1 MIITHA
7 TLTLHCLFPT
17 QRVKGQFYFLSREE
31 QFLKTSA
38 PLLPMFLEKW
48 KGCIS
53 FQLFSFHLQGISCP
67 YRHVFFTQ
75 LTHSFNSLTKYRT
88 LLLRPHPLLHS
99 LFLLLHDLQKMSV
112 GPNVCYFVEH
122 NRLGNHLHPLCM
134 TTTFILSKSMKYVHV
149 FILRLPCSNFY
160 RINCITNIFFLQHS
174 MIPSSP
180 YACSFQTTAS
190 KNHLYIHT

>member
-1 MIITHA
+1 MRHW
-7 TLTLHCLFPT
+7 LFTVCSPRKRW
-17 QRVKGQFYFLSREE
+17 RVNFTFCHVKNSSWRPQHPYYRC
-31 QFLKTSA
+31 FLKS
-38 PLLPMFLEKW
+38 EKAV
-48 KGCIS
+48 
-53 FQLFSFHLQGISCP
+53 FRFNFSPSIFRVFSCP
-67 YRHVFFTQ
+67 YRHVFLAQ
-75 LTHSFNSLTKYRT
+75 LKRSFNSLTKYRT

-180 YACSFQTTAS
+180 HACSFQTTAS